1 MWFHIL
7 NIKKNATFHY
17 FQDKMTHLKLKNVVR
32 LWLLAFSPT
41 PVTPGLSLWIY
52 NFKCLSINRLTPSIH
67 LMLHFPKQSWQDSQ
81 VICLQFPAY
90 IHYSGVPPT
99 SVYKFMFDIQ
109 VSRVVVQE
117 INWLKPQI
125 LISQSLLANHQS
137 GISVNNPS
145 EADDRFPCRHRN
157 SESRV

>member
-1 MWFHIL
+1 
-7 NIKKNATFHY
+7 
-17 FQDKMTHLKLKNVVR
+17 
-32 LWLLAFSPT
+32 
-41 PVTPGLSLWIY
+41 
-52 NFKCLSINRLTPSIH
+52 
-67 LMLHFPKQSWQDSQ
+67 
-81 VICLQFPAY
+81 
-90 IHYSGVPPT
+90 
-99 SVYKFMFDIQ
+99 MFDIQ

-157 SESRV
+157 SDSRV